1 MDIRNLF
8 VLLFVIIGVNSNN
21 EEESGPRLLVSKH
34 ILNKYL
40 VENMDILIKYTI
52 FNVGSSAAIN
62 VHLADR
68 GFHPD
73 AFEVVGGQLSTKI
86 DRIPPQSNF
95 THVVVVRPT
104 KYGYFNFTGAQV
116 TYEVA
121 EDDAEIQM
129 AVSSEPGEGAI
140 IAFRDYDKKFS
151 SHVLDWLA
159 FAVMTLPSLAIP
171 FSLWFRSK
179 NKYENL
185 AKPSKKGH

>member
-1 MDIRNLF
+1 MEFKALIILS
-8 VLLFVIIGVNSNN
+8 VLLVGINSN
-21 EEESGPRLLVSKH
+21 EEETGPRLLVSKH

-40 VENMDILIKYTI
+40 VENMDILIKYTL
-52 FNVGSSAAIN
+52 FNVGSSAAVN
-62 VHLADR
+62 VHLVDN
-68 GFHPD
+68 GFHPE
-73 AFEVVGGQLSTKI
+73 AFTVVGGQLSTKI

-116 TYEVA
+116 TYDIA
-121 EDDAEIQM
+121 EDDSDVQVS
-129 AVSSEPGEGAI
+129 VSSEPGEGAI

-179 NKYENL
+179 TRYENL
-185 AKPSKKGH
+185 AKPGKKAH